1 MTPRTPPPTA
11 STTTRRRRRAPRAPH
26 TPPRDVR
33 GVLQPVSSNDRDM
46 PPLSRTRRLD
56 STTYASVRK
65 RKRRTPDENAAPTAA
80 RASLKRRKSVVEAP
94 EDDDEDDEQTT
105 DAMELDSGA
114 STHEGEESQTQSD
127 EHLIH
132 RAAAWQLRR
141 LRKDALV
148 RLYMLASG
156 PECTPDPSTELTK
169 PELIDALL
177 GARSVSS
184 LPTPSR
190 SPPHTRALKD
200 REIKDLPARPRRRTV
215 SHPAPVPASLSCDGG
230 DEADPDAPSS
240 KRLKLAKRR
249 TVPALG
255 IGAPPAHRVTRTRS
269 TQIDNDH
276 PAFASGSDLTE
287 PDSPIEDT
295 PRALPSPRR
304 LRSTTSR
311 SEITAPA
318 SPVLGTR
325 RRRTRTKHQLRTPPS
340 DGDGDDEAGAT
351 SVDEFEVSSPSDIA
365 DASHVAQAPDDE
377 ELSNPE
383 DDTVRVLRN
392 GKVVG
397 QGSEMGDRVR
407 GDEGESSDL
416 TELDSEDEGD
426 ITMRPTQINGAEEED
441 EGEEEEE
448 GDEVE
453 EVVEEE
459 AEEEAEDEEQDDGE
473 MEEDEQL
480 AEPSLNSYRPS
491 WSGATR
497 PNPPPQARV

>member
-1 MTPRTPPPTA
+1 M
-11 STTTRRRRRAPRAPH
+11 
-26 TPPRDVR
+26 
-33 GVLQPVSSNDRDM
+33 
-46 PPLSRTRRLD
+46 
-56 STTYASVRK
+56 
-65 RKRRTPDENAAPTAA
+65 
-80 RASLKRRKSVVEAP
+80 
-94 EDDDEDDEQTT
+94 
-105 DAMELDSGA
+105 
-114 STHEGEESQTQSD
+114 
-127 EHLIH
+127 
-132 RAAAWQLRR
+132 
-141 LRKDALV
+141 
-148 RLYMLASG
+148 
-156 PECTPDPSTELTK
+156 
-169 PELIDALL
+169 
-177 GARSVSS
+177 SS

-190 SPPHTRALKD
+190 SPPHTRAVKD

-269 TQIDNDH
+269 NQIDQDH
-276 PAFASGSDLTE
+276 AAFASSSDLTE
-287 PDSPIEDT
+287 PDSPVEDT

-325 RRRTRTKHQLRTPPS
+325 RRRTRTKQQLSTPPS
-340 DGDGDDEAGAT
+340 DGDGDDEAGVT
-351 SVDEFEVSSPSDIA
+351 SVEEYEVSSPSDIA

-377 ELSNPE
+377 ELLNPE
-383 DDTVRVLRN
+383 DDDTVRVLRN

-426 ITMRPTQINGAEEED
+426 VTMRPTQVKGAEEED
-441 EGEEEEE
+441 EDEDEEADGVEEAGEDEEVGEDE
-448 GDEVE
+448 DEEVE
-453 EVVEEE
+453 
-459 AEEEAEDEEQDDGE
+459 EDEEQGDGE
-473 MEEDEQL
+473 MEEDEQVEVDEADVSD
-480 AEPSLNSYRPS
+480 AEPKDEPLDDGMFLLYRH
-491 WSGATR
+491 
-497 PNPPPQARV
+497 N

>member
-1 MTPRTPPPTA
+1 M
-11 STTTRRRRRAPRAPH
+11 
-26 TPPRDVR
+26 
-33 GVLQPVSSNDRDM
+33 
-46 PPLSRTRRLD
+46 
-56 STTYASVRK
+56 
-65 RKRRTPDENAAPTAA
+65 
-80 RASLKRRKSVVEAP
+80 
-94 EDDDEDDEQTT
+94 
-105 DAMELDSGA
+105 
-114 STHEGEESQTQSD
+114 
-127 EHLIH
+127 
-132 RAAAWQLRR
+132 
-141 LRKDALV
+141 
-148 RLYMLASG
+148 RLYTLASG
-156 PECTPDPSTELTK
+156 PECIPDPSTELTK

-276 PAFASGSDLTE
+276 PAFASSSDLTE
-287 PDSPIEDT
+287 PDSPVEDT

-318 SPVLGTR
+318 SPVLGVR
-325 RRRTRTKHQLRTPPS
+325 RRRTRTKQQLRTPPS

-351 SVDEFEVSSPSDIA
+351 SVDEFEASSPSDVA
-365 DASHVAQAPDDE
+365 DASHIAQAPDDE

-383 DDTVRVLRN
+383 DETVRVLRN
-392 GKVVG
+392 GKVVR
-397 QGSEMGDRVR
+397 QESEMGDRVR
-407 GDEGESSDL
+407 RDDGESSDL

-426 ITMRPTQINGAEEED
+426 VTMRPTQITGVEED
-441 EGEEEEE
+441 EEGNDEIEDIEVGEEGEEEGEE
-448 GDEVE
+448 DEEAEVE
-453 EVVEEE
+453 EEGEE
-459 AEEEAEDEEQDDGE
+459 DDGE
-473 MEEDEQL
+473 MEEDQQVEADGADL
-480 AEPSLNSYRPS
+480 SDIELRDEPIDDGTSLPPH
-491 WSGATR
+491 ATIR
-497 PNPPPQARV
+497 SLLTCP